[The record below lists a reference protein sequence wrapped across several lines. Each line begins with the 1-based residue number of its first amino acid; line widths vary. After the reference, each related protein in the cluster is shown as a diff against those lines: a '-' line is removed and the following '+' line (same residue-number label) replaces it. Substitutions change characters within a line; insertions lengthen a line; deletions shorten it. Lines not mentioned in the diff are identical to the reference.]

1 VAEEYG
7 ISIKQ
12 YSDDTAIYLEFG
24 FSRNCLDQ
32 FDALRILSMCAGD
45 LIDWFSYNWV
55 KLNPQKSEV
64 LYFAP
69 SELANRLITLP
80 LRVGVNLFEP
90 LTSARVLGVQLSSD
104 LTMDRQISAIVRAAN
119 FNRQGKRSPDNR
131 SHQDSCSIP
140 CHYTPGLCQLLVGRP
155 FREEIK
161 TTSISTG
168 LCCPSHLPWRNI
180 HRSIKIPPA
189 LAPH

>member
-1 VAEEYG
+1 MGPKLYSIYVNCLRLVAEGYG

-12 YSDDTAIYLEFG
+12 YSDDTAIHLKFV
-24 FSRNCLDQ
+24 FSRDCLDQ

-69 SELANRLITLP
+69 YELTNRLITLP
-80 LRVGVNLFEP
+80 LRVVICFFEP
-90 LTSARVLGVQLSSD
+90 LTSARVPGVQLSSD

-119 FNRQGKRSPDNR
+119 FNLYRLAKVRGHLKTEATEILVHTWTMPT
-131 SHQDSCSIP
+131 SCW
-140 CHYTPGLCQLLVGRP
+140 LA
-155 FREEIK
+155 F
-161 TTSISTG
+161 
-168 LCCPSHLPWRNI
+168 
-180 HRSIKIPPA
+180 HRRIKIPPA
-189 LAPH
+189 LTPH

>member
-55 KLNPQKSEV
+55 ILNPQKSEV

-80 LRVGVNLFEP
+80 LRVDVNLLEP

-119 FNRQGKRSPDNR
+119 FNLYRLGKVRGHLTTEATKILVHSLVITHLYYANSLLAGLPQKKLR
-131 SHQDSCSIP
+131 PLQSVQDSAA
-140 CHYTPGLCQLLVGRP
+140 R
-155 FREEIK
+155 
-161 TTSISTG
+161 
-168 LCCPSHLPWRNI
+168 
-180 HRSIKIPPA
+180 
-189 LAPH
+189 LA

>member
-1 VAEEYG
+1 MAEEYG

-24 FSRNCLDQ
+24 FSWDCLDQ

-80 LRVGVNLFEP
+80 LRVGVNLLEP
-90 LTSARVLGVQLSSD
+90 LTSPRVLGVQLSSD
-104 LTMDRQISAIVRAAN
+104 LTMDRQISTIVRAAN
-119 FNRQGKRSPDNR
+119 FNLYRLGKVRGHLTTEATKILVHSLVITHLNYANSLLAGLPQKKLKPLQLV
-131 SHQDSCSIP
+131 QDSARLI
-140 CHYTPGLCQLLVGRP
+140 YRGA
-155 FREEIK
+155 
-161 TTSISTG
+161 IST
-168 LCCPSHLPWRNI
+168 
-180 HRSIKIPPA
+180 
-189 LAPH
+189 